1 MRPKF
6 RAAALILAAT
16 MALGSTTALAAND
29 DATTITGVNGAT
41 AEFVQESEEKM
52 TVTYTDNNVQEG
64 TQYLLLMV
72 TCNNLDTVAVEEG
85 EIKGTP
91 NYTVSDSSILYID
104 QATASAG
111 TVTFTN
117 VYPSSVQDSV
127 ILIASQETGL
137 VIAAIVDAAY
147 LLGDVNGDGEVTNAD
162 LVVLSQRQAGLYTL
176 TGNALLA
183 ADINRDGEV
192 TNADLV
198 ILSQYQARILQSLE
212 NLGK

>member
-1 MRPKF
+1 
-6 RAAALILAAT
+6 
-16 MALGSTTALAAND
+16 LAANE

-52 TVTYTDNNVQEG
+52 IVTYTDNNVQEG

-147 LLGDVNGDGEVTNAD
+147 LLGDVDGDGSVTVTDATKI
-162 LVVLSQRQAGLYTL
+162 LKYLAGKETLSGTQLQAANVDKKDGITVTDATKILKY
-176 TGNALLA
+176 LA
-183 ADINRDGEV
+183 HVE
-192 TNADLV
+192 
-198 ILSQYQARILQSLE
+198 SL
-212 NLGK
+212 